1 MNEFSEGLK
10 KESSEELVE
19 KKPNISKPPKIDLYD
34 EFVKMTSQ
42 QINPE
47 IPKKPESSVYDEF
60 VKMTTKETDS
70 NK

>member
-34 EFVKMTSQ
+34 EFVKMT
-42 QINPE
+42 
-47 IPKKPESSVYDEF
+47 
-60 VKMTTKETDS
+60 TKETDS